1 MRGLS
6 GEKDNKKEKE
16 VPSTGYYPLPPGAQK
31 ENVLSVMMVR
41 VGGEMIGQS
50 RIYYSIII
58 HSIVQ

>member
-16 VPSTGYYPLPPGAQK
+16 VPSTGYYPLPPGAQR

-41 VGGEMIGQS
+41 VGGEMIG
-50 RIYYSIII
+50 
-58 HSIVQ
+58 

>member
-16 VPSTGYYPLPPGAQK
+16 VPSGYYPLPPGAEK